1 MQHIHFPLKF
11 TFKISTFSNDFV
23 IDDATGNTIYF
34 VRQKLFKFIEEVVV
48 YNNESKSETLYTI
61 NANKWIDFS
70 AAYTFTNTKMGST
83 IGSVARKGWASLWKA
98 HYEVLDV
105 NKSPDFTI
113 REENGWV
120 KVADALLGEIPILG
134 IFTGY
139 LFNPSYIVT
148 RVNNGEEVI
157 RLKKEAS
164 FFGRKF
170 SVEKIGE
177 LHGNEEERVILSL
190 MMMIL
195 LERRRG

>member
-1 MQHIHFPLKF
+1 MQTIQFPLKF

-23 IDDATGNTIYF
+23 IDDASGNTIFF
-34 VRQKLFKFIEEVVV
+34 VRQKLFKFIEEVNV

-61 NANKWIDFS
+61 RANKWIDFS
-70 AAYTFTNTKMGST
+70 AAYTFTNNLGAQ
-83 IGSVARKGWASLWKA
+83 IGRVARKGWASLWKA
-98 HYEVLDV
+98 RYEVY
-105 NKSPDFTI
+105 NSAETNDFI
-113 REENGWV
+113 IQEENGWV
-120 KVADALLGEIPILG
+120 KVADALLGEIPVLG

-148 RVNNGEEVI
+148 RAVSNEEVV

-170 SVEKIGE
+170 SVDK
-177 LHGNEEERVILSL
+177 LNFMSQDEEERVVLSL